1 MSINPALEDVK
12 FCPRCGSAAEV
23 DFPQSIS
30 CQSCGY
36 MAYYNPKPVAA
47 ALTTTRDGRII
58 LLRRGFQPGKGLW
71 TVPGGFVDLGE
82 SVEQAA
88 VREAMEEL
96 GIGVTLTGLLGVYS
110 KPEDRIVLVV
120 YTAVTDDEPQ
130 LTDEATEITIV
141 EPTEIPWDEIAFWST
156 TQALKD
162 FLARP

>member
-1 MSINPALEDVK
+1 
-12 FCPRCGSAAEV
+12 
-23 DFPQSIS
+23 
-30 CQSCGY
+30 

-96 GIGVTLTGLLGVYS
+96 GIQVTLTGLLGVYS

>member
-1 MSINPALEDVK
+1 MSINPALEEAK
-12 FCPRCGSAAEV
+12 FCPRCGAAAEV
-23 DFPQSIS
+23 NFPHSIN
-30 CQSCGY
+30 CPSCGY

-58 LLRRGFQPGKGLW
+58 LLRRGFEPGKGLW

-96 GIGVTLTGLLGVYS
+96 GIQVTLTGLLGVYS